1 MPVSFGTDI
10 PRLKGNHKRYL
21 YGPGSILQAHGEN
34 EQVAIP
40 DLIKTVAVYKKL
52 VMVILASDQD
62 RDRGQRAKD

>member
-21 YGPGSILQAHGEN
+21 YGPGSILHAHGEN

-40 DLIKTVAVYKKL
+40 DLIECVAVYKKL
-52 VMVILASDQD
+52 LMMVLGI
-62 RDRGQRAKD
+62 